1 MAEKKKQGEINSKVG
16 PITGT
21 PSGLDAATSLYDQD
35 GNVITNT
42 NIREDNAIT
51 RANPTDPNDPEARIG
66 DYVLQQGG
74 VAAVVPNSRT
84 DLIRRY
90 GAVTGGSTRQKL
102 KLTDYSNALVNGF
115 SAFMGAPTDTSN
127 IATTVATSTVGQLV
141 KGTPLKWFWAALN
154 AADSLMKAQDAY
166 TKAWADQEVD
176 YDVALDFSTDED
188 GREIAKVNYEKMKD
202 AGVGSGADVLKA
214 TDTEN
219 SDVALLEDNNLSV
232 NVSPAFASSD
242 LYKNIISQVKDAYPN
257 LTQEMANTVIDEETG
272 ATVLDTIKRVIL
284 SQESQ
289 YYYNARAIYDFKQ
302 IAPDASVKSLEEAS
316 YTQLIG
322 AMNQDSLKE
331 MTVTVYND
339 TNEAVEVNAE
349 EYLNSIKDMDDKGRE
364 NYMVSLGNRI
374 QSEDISDDE
383 KAVLQAQANAL
394 YMASNSDGAYKDMY
408 KKDFWDSVA
417 DTRTLFFGIRAGSIF
432 GIDELTTFEDNEL
445 YRAGLDLTTGV
456 TRALVTAKAMGAIEK
471 LERAGISALG
481 SKIGDNAL
489 GRALSSVNTYAPQGE
504 NFHLHDIGAGMSAT
518 NYLGR
523 TTVQNLTQLAADA
536 TFDLAKMGAYAATG
550 EDYDF
555 WSELRTDF
563 LIDTLMTYGPSA
575 YVESTEAPKYERRRV
590 AYMGDD
596 SKGNTLDDIKR
607 VEDDEFY
614 SGEYEGPYGRGLYEV
629 KMVELTADELAK
641 RRAEKLDKLSDTKV
655 GMKVQ
660 ELFFDRNAAMGKLAA
675 QIRGTVS
682 GDNYYFRKM
691 LRYSGD
697 IRQLTKDVL
706 NEYKSRESAQK
717 ALGDLEAVIREIA
730 PKTRDWTK
738 ADDRYVNAMI
748 NQTRFL
754 EQWKGDKNTEASIRE
769 KYEDAINGVSPERAA
784 QLNRYIDAMR
794 TVAAD
799 AMDFYVERGVLTK
812 KGLAD
817 LRKNPTYKKGIYAPV
832 WTKGR
837 TSGDGE
843 ILQGRATIKSV
854 FDPKVL
860 IDVKDLESPIV
871 TIGSFLNNVARNVA
885 INERALAIREAA
897 SVAGVKIHL
906 TEDTGGAL
914 SDVKN
919 LRELNENFEKKYQ
932 NIVKEVREAIPT
944 RKQWQEIND
953 KLILDSVAMKS
964 AGELERL
971 KDEGKALK
979 KELKARKKAQE
990 EALGKIEEYERTA
1003 KRTEELNLEI
1013 EATGQRI
1020 KELNDSLMMIN
1031 SFPEEWNEVL
1041 PNLSYDERK
1050 SLANDVV
1057 RYNNND
1063 YIVLY
1068 RVQNGSPDDWHAN
1081 NRGKDGKFE
1090 ATGGEEALRGA
1101 VWLTADP
1108 KWAEGPERASAG
1120 VGKDATNDNILVIPV
1135 KRTDILDLG
1144 RETDAKNELE
1154 KSGKKIV
1161 KTRGIDGG
1169 LKKSEYILWKDEHPE
1184 ILDDGMNLMY
1194 EEYMK
1199 NQVKLNERKT
1209 TKIKRSLSRENERF
1223 VELVEERASLPK
1235 NDYYRK
1241 FEKPDPDNSMVKLD
1255 ESDEPL
1261 QKYGFG
1267 DFMFATMEYGNG
1279 GFYEDVLASALKSQR
1294 GQEAFSYKYDG
1305 ENGPNYIRAY
1315 NDAVRKFSQIY
1326 DDSTVRGL
1334 LEHDNDAQAF
1344 ERIKELAESSFT
1356 DQQKEAMTFALT
1368 RRMRDIALKRRNEL
1382 VSLYD
1387 ATRPLRERLG
1397 VESYTWGFEDKY
1409 FVGGGGAYGTYDSGN
1424 IIPVDATGRNYRI
1437 VSPQEIRIA
1446 ITYFEDNIPA
1456 MKSTIVH
1463 EAAHAAFSK
1472 AANRVPILNDILRI
1486 LGVDATVSNRIARSS
1501 DATELVAY
1509 MTQKKYISEMN
1520 SKDWEAAREHFLRDS
1535 VVQGHLDNIL
1545 KKIKQPPVSFKERF
1559 IDAIHDA
1566 VVFVKAKMI
1575 SRRSLRDVRTF
1586 ADFYSGLISGEFA
1599 DEMRLNQEGSPWR
1612 RVGTAFEDGKK
1623 FAVGDV
1629 DFDWSRVLP
1638 DAERMALDLV
1648 RIQEEIEANK
1658 QAQLKAMDDIKTEAQ
1673 RLMEK
1678 AQALNKG
1685 VPAKLDV
1692 QSYVDVQL
1700 TNDLKK
1706 AFKTNNSA
1714 GAVQAV
1720 LNKAIEEANPYVSRS
1735 SVIAARAAEEA
1746 YKFRKKVYRD
1756 MKVKENI
1763 YGKKKGDKFNDL
1775 VDKVTEDIITKTTGG
1790 KKNLTAID
1798 DAELTRILNN
1808 NDDPHTIR
1816 YMLNGVEQRMVLSGK
1831 GSEALVQEFYAPEA
1845 TVKSGIRKILGL
1857 GNSVAQAK
1865 RYLTTSADPTRVLPN
1880 LMRDWSR
1887 GIVTTGGEVLLSP
1900 DKLRTDAIEN
1910 GNYTPE
1916 QVRKINNG
1924 FELAKQAVD
1933 ESTFTA
1939 SMQRPRKN
1947 RKKSMIRAMN
1957 EPQDGNAFTRFI
1969 YDRTESAG
1977 KLFSTLQDTAE
1988 TFTRKRAMENAYYR
2002 ELANATARGMKIDD
2016 AVKRATEA
2024 AYFYGREA
2032 TVNFFRRGKLVAEVA
2047 QMVPYLSQNFASLES
2062 FKYAYLDNP
2071 IAVTRS
2077 LRATVSTYAT
2087 LIAIALSNDESR
2099 KRYFMLSE
2107 YDRAHNI
2114 IVPLTNDLIVTIP
2127 MDETV
2132 AAFLTPYRR
2141 MVESLNGVDPEAF
2154 YLWAAEGLEAL
2165 SPLDLSGFSEGDKL
2179 NVVRGFQKIG
2189 SQVIPTWAQPILESM
2204 TGTDWYYGSNLRV
2217 DEDYVGSRTGNWTP
2231 TPGELTT
2238 RSKNSEVLSH
2248 VANATGIPQ
2257 WIVQNIYSEYG
2268 GNVGQYFLNMLD
2280 KMSGATEE
2288 AQGGKEF
2295 FDSIFKPMTGADSD
2309 EASNAFWAG
2318 VNQLDAEKRTLQRE
2332 IMTLND
2338 KIKAATGEDKAELQ
2352 QQRQD
2357 KINKYGTRI
2366 SDFLNQYLSA
2376 FEITGGLTK
2385 SQANRIWRLY
2395 DIYDLNQNEQLY
2407 RVGSPEEYHNNKAS
2421 KAANKEATNLA
2432 ALSGLDKYYHT
2443 PIDDYHQTY
2452 AQQMFR
2458 NTIYGEGTQR
2468 MVDIANILEDTSDYN
2483 NSFTKLRSDMYEA
2496 RKKAFDA
2503 QDWDTYDKLAYQ
2515 YDFKILSAVYPYLLE
2530 HGVAETL
2537 NKSEVMEYLK
2547 EWIVVPSEEMKT
2559 AKGRYV
2565 PNLGVDSEKS
2575 KAFKKQFI
2583 KKMYGV
2589 SGE

>member
-176 YDVALDFSTDED
+176 YDVALDFSNDED

-202 AGVGSGADVLKA
+202 AGVGSGTDVLKA

-257 LTQEMANTVIDEETG
+257 LTQEMANTVINEETG

-302 IAPDASVKSLEEAS
+302 IAPDASAKSLEEAS

-394 YMASNSDGAYKDMY
+394 YMASNSDGAYKGMY

-417 DTRTLFFGIRAGSIF
+417 DTRTLLFGIRAGSIF

-504 NFHLHDIGAGMSAT
+504 NFHLHDIGAGMSAAS
-518 NYLGR
+518 YLGR
-523 TTVQNLTQLAADA
+523 TSVQNLTQLAADA

-641 RRAEKLDKLSDTKV
+641 RRAEKLDKLTDTKV

-769 KYEDAINGVSPERAA
+769 KYKDAINGVSPERAA

-932 NIVKEVREAIPT
+932 NIVKEVRKAIPT

-953 KLILDSVAMKS
+953 KLILES
-964 AGELERL
+964 E
-971 KDEGKALK
+971 ALK
-979 KELKARKKAQE
+979 KADDLEKLKEEGKDLKKTYRAVKKAQDEVLSDPTYYKRYKTGQDLSDKFRDSLVPNEKTFGDAIFDSILFRDDDMPRNIPHGATLYSEIAGNLKWTLSHLLERSYGKEAFADELRAANGDVQKVAADKANMFFNMLVGIDNLESLSLNDIEKAVTRKAE
-990 EALGKIEEYERTA
+990 ELFTDKQKKALQQRRQEQAVRRTA
-1003 KRTEELNLEI
+1003 KHRQDLLDMWNSTE
-1013 EATGQRI
+1013 
-1020 KELNDSLMMIN
+1020 D
-1031 SFPEEWNEVL
+1031 
-1041 PNLSYDERK
+1041 
-1050 SLANDVV
+1050 
-1057 RYNNND
+1057 
-1063 YIVLY
+1063 
-1068 RVQNGSPDDWHAN
+1068 
-1081 NRGKDGKFE
+1081 
-1090 ATGGEEALRGA
+1090 LR
-1101 VWLTADP
+1101 
-1108 KWAEGPERASAG
+1108 R
-1120 VGKDATNDNILVIPV
+1120 
-1135 KRTDILDLG
+1135 
-1144 RETDAKNELE
+1144 
-1154 KSGKKIV
+1154 
-1161 KTRGIDGG
+1161 
-1169 LKKSEYILWKDEHPE
+1169 
-1184 ILDDGMNLMY
+1184 
-1194 EEYMK
+1194 
-1199 NQVKLNERKT
+1199 
-1209 TKIKRSLSRENERF
+1209 
-1223 VELVEERASLPK
+1223 
-1235 NDYYRK
+1235 
-1241 FEKPDPDNSMVKLD
+1241 
-1255 ESDEPL
+1255 
-1261 QKYGFG
+1261 
-1267 DFMFATMEYGNG
+1267 
-1279 GFYEDVLASALKSQR
+1279 
-1294 GQEAFSYKYDG
+1294 
-1305 ENGPNYIRAY
+1305 
-1315 NDAVRKFSQIY
+1315 
-1326 DDSTVRGL
+1326 
-1334 LEHDNDAQAF
+1334 
-1344 ERIKELAESSFT
+1344 
-1356 DQQKEAMTFALT
+1356 
-1368 RRMRDIALKRRNEL
+1368 
-1382 VSLYD
+1382 
-1387 ATRPLRERLG
+1387 RLG
-1397 VESYTWGFEDKY
+1397 VEAYTYGYTSPNE
-1409 FVGGGGAYGTYDSGN
+1409 VSRGRAYGNYGSGGEGKLRFGDDGTRYTTDGP
-1424 IIPVDATGRNYRI
+1424 I
-1437 VSPQEIRIA
+1437 IRIA
-1446 ITYFEDNIPA
+1446 LEHFESLPA

-1472 AANRVPILNDILRI
+1472 AANRVPLLNDALRI
-1486 LGVDATVSNRIARSS
+1486 LGVDADVSQRVANST
-1501 DATELVAY
+1501 DASELIAY
-1509 MTQKKYISEMN
+1509 MTQKKYLSELLDKN
-1520 SKDWEAAREHFLRDS
+1520 SDEARKHFLNDET
-1535 VVQGHLDNIL
+1535 VQKHLNAI
-1545 KKIKQPPVSFKERF
+1545 IKEIGKPPVNFKERF
-1559 IDAIHDA
+1559 IEQIQNIIT
-1566 VVFVKAKMI
+1566 FVKAKL
-1575 SRRSLRDVRTF
+1575 SGNTSLRDVRTLEDFYTGLVSGRF
-1586 ADFYSGLISGEFA
+1586 ADDMRIDTTGSVFDVVKRTRTGL
-1599 DEMRLNQEGSPWR
+1599 EGDL
-1612 RVGTAFEDGKK
+1612 VL
-1623 FAVGDV
+1623 
-1629 DFDWSRVLP
+1629 DWSKVGP
-1638 DAERMALDLV
+1638 DAEKMALDLIK
-1648 RIQEEIEANK
+1648 IQEEIEANK

-1685 VPAKLDV
+1685 VPARLDV

-1706 AFKTNNSA
+1706 AFKTNNST

-1763 YGKKKGDKFNDL
+1763 YGKNKGDKFNDL
-1775 VDKVTEDIITKTTGG
+1775 VDKVTEDIITKTTGE
-1790 KKNLTAID
+1790 KKNLTALD

-1816 YMLNGVEQRMVLSGK
+1816 YMLDGVEQRMVLSGK

-1845 TVKSGIRKILGL
+1845 TAKSGIRKILGL

-1887 GIVTTGGEVLLSP
+1887 GIVTTGGEILLSP

-1916 QVRKINNG
+1916 QVKKINNG

-1933 ESTFTA
+1933 ESTLTA

-1988 TFTRKRAMENAYYR
+1988 TFTRKRAMENAYYQ

-2165 SPLDLSGFSEGDKL
+2165 SPLDLSGFSEGDKI
-2179 NVVRGFQKIG
+2179 NVVRGFEKIG
-2189 SQVIPTWAQPILESM
+2189 SQVVPTWAQPILESM

-2407 RVGSPEEYHNNKAS
+2407 RVGSPEEYHNSKAS
-2421 KAANKEATNLA
+2421 KAANKEVTNLA